1 MRARTASRTALWVAF
16 LRALADAGAT
26 DVRGFTDPAARRLL
40 DEGWQKCLAK
50 TQRRLASGRPRGRMD
65 KELLQAVE
73 ILAQRTLVIDEAV
86 RRELA
91 RGTRQ
96 LVILGAGLDGRAWRL
111 AELAP
116 VRVFEVDHPAT
127 QAYKRAH
134 LAGLAATAAS
144 VAFVPVDFE
153 VDALEPALAAAGHE
167 AATPTLWVW
176 EGVVMYLTRESLRS
190 TLRALAS
197 RSARDSMLILNY
209 HTGKRRGLFHL
220 WLRLIGEPMRSFF
233 SADEMQ
239 AELRAHAFRV
249 EADSGA
255 ADWAASL
262 GGTGAGRGVAHP
274 RIAVA
279 RRT

>member
-1 MRARTASRTALWVAF
+1 MRARTVSRTALWVAY
-16 LRALADAGAT
+16 LRALAHAGMT
-26 DVRGFTDPAARRLL
+26 GVRGFTDPTARQLL
-40 DEGWQKCLAK
+40 DEGWRKRLEKTERSLAP
-50 TQRRLASGRPRGRMD
+50 GRPRGRMTRA
-65 KELLQAVE
+65 LLQAVD

-86 RRELA
+86 RREVA
-91 RGTRQ
+91 HGTRQ

-127 QAYKRAH
+127 QAYKRSH
-134 LAGLAATAAS
+134 LAGLGATAAS

-153 VDALEPALAAAGHE
+153 REALEPALAAGGHD
-167 AATPTLWVW
+167 AAAPTVWVW
-176 EGVVMYLTRESLRS
+176 EGVVMYLTREALQNS
-190 TLRALAS
+190 LRALAS
-197 RSARDSMLILNY
+197 RSARGSVLILNY
-209 HTGKRRGLFHL
+209 HTGKRPGLFHL

-233 SADEMQ
+233 SGDEVQ
-239 AELRAHAFRV
+239 AELHPHAFRV

-255 ADWAASL
+255 ADWAARHGGPEAGL
-262 GGTGAGRGVAHP
+262 GVGP